1 MLDRTWQLPIIFGLC
16 LIFFAAPLQ
25 AETIEIPG
33 TGDGTAVLRALT
45 AAYTLKHPDIQFE
58 IPESIGSSNGIKAA
72 GSGQAMLARVARTIK
87 QKEEHY
93 NLKYLPY
100 ARVPAVF
107 FVTDDIPIEYLSSQQ
122 ICDIYRG
129 DITNWKQLGGPDS
142 TIRVLRREDGDSTLS
157 QLRESF
163 PGFAK
168 LTITESAETATKTP
182 ELFARMQTRKSAI
195 GFGPYDVAKNSVM
208 KIIKVDGRDPMFAGY
223 PSLTTLAFVYQE
235 ERLSENARRF
245 LEFALSAEANLPILA
260 AGGIPTN

>member
-1 MLDRTWQLPIIFGLC
+1 MLNIARQLAIICGLW
-16 LIFFAAPLQ
+16 LIFFAAPLC
-25 AETIEIPG
+25 AETLTIPG

-45 AAYTLKHPDIQFE
+45 AAYSLKQPDIRFDL
-58 IPESIGSSNGIKAA
+58 PDSIGSSGGIKAA
-72 GSGQAMLARVARTIK
+72 GTGQTMLARVARAIK
-87 QKEEHY
+87 SKEVHY

-100 ARVPAVF
+100 AKIPAVF
-107 FVTDDIPIEYLSSQQ
+107 FVSDDIPIEYLSSRQ

-129 DITNWKQLGGPDS
+129 TITNWKELGGPDS
-142 TIRVLRREDGDSTLS
+142 KIRVIRREEGDSTLS

-163 PGFAK
+163 PGFAQLK
-168 LTITESAETATKTP
+168 ITETAETATKTP
-182 ELFARMQTRKSAI
+182 ELFALMQNQKHTI

-235 ERLSENARRF
+235 EQLSSSARQF
-245 LEFALSAEANLPILA
+245 LDFALSAEAHLPILA

>member
-1 MLDRTWQLPIIFGLC
+1 MLNCTWRLPLICGLC
-16 LIFFAAPLQ
+16 LMFFAAPLR

-33 TGDGTAVLRALT
+33 TGDGTAVLSALT
-45 AAYTLKHPDIQFE
+45 AAYTLKHPEVRFE
-58 IPESIGSSNGIKAA
+58 IPKSIGSSGGIKAA

-142 TIRVLRREDGDSTLS
+142 KIRVIRREDGDSTLS

-163 PGFAK
+163 PGFAN
-168 LTITESAETATKTP
+168 LTITESAEIATKTP
-182 ELFARMQTRKSAI
+182 EMFALMQNQKSAI

-208 KIIKVDGRDPMFAGY
+208 RIIKVDGRDPMFSGY

-235 ERLSENARRF
+235 ERLNENVRRF